1 MTSNACNIIAWVL
14 LLPGGL
20 TVLVGLGFVIFMM
33 LKDKEYGLVAFALF
47 ILITTIL
54 SSVFHELYQQKKA
67 AEEKAVELRE
77 NFVKEH
83 FPATVEVSAE

>member
-1 MTSNACNIIAWVL
+1 MSSNAYLVIA
-14 LLPGGL
+14 
-20 TVLVGLGFVIFMM
+20 FV
-33 LKDKEYGLVAFALF
+33 LF

-67 AEEKAVELRE
+67 AEEKAVEVRE

-83 FPATVEVSAE
+83 FPATVEVLE

>member
-1 MTSNACNIIAWVL
+1 MSSNAYLVIAFVFL
-14 LLPGGL
+14 IPGGL
-20 TVLVGLGFVIFMM
+20 TVLGGLGFAIFVM
-33 LKDKEYGLVAFALF
+33 LKDKEYGLVAFVLF

-67 AEEKAVELRE
+67 AEEKAVEVRE

-83 FPATVEVSAE
+83 FPATVEVLE